1 MSIFLTKQKIIK
13 DWTDYNGHMNV
24 AYYVLIFDQFG
35 SEVLLT
41 SFNMGEHSA
50 KTTKKSTMV
59 VESHITYDQEVK
71 ENDEVDINLI
81 YCDHDK
87 KRIQYKLEMIHSE
100 KKYLAATLEALSLY
114 VDLGERK
121 VVEFE
126 NEKVLIM
133 DKFIEENKITL
144 NIILE
149 EINKVHDELSNK
161 KDTCKLISSH
171 YNLEKEEVKEWISKT
186 KWSKLQISQEN
197 IISTLKFLKKL
208 NLIKDINKNNF
219 IY

>member
-1 MSIFLTKQKIIK
+1 
-13 DWTDYNGHMNV
+13 MNV

-59 VESHITYDQEVK
+59 VESHISYDQEVK

-114 VDLGERK
+114 VDLNERK

-126 NEKVLIM
+126 KEKVDLM
-133 DKFIEENKITL
+133 
-144 NIILE
+144 
-149 EINKVHDELSNK
+149 
-161 KDTCKLISSH
+161 
-171 YNLEKEEVKEWISKT
+171 KEFISKNNIT
-186 KWSKLQISQEN
+186 FKTDNLKFSSKL
-197 IISTLKFLKKL
+197 KK
-208 NLIKDINKNNF
+208 
-219 IY
+219 